1 MPWANLMVIGAAH
14 TGDPNR
20 KSDKPMANES
30 KPILEAIFLLSICFS
45 SFEFGHPDGLCPSS
59 INELPSPLP
68 SLSRDNNSYY
78 VLPDLSILFAPN
90 KVLKFFLFQFRL
102 RDNVL
107 RGNSGP
113 FRVEWAKKGCPMD
126 LFKEM
131 AKAVIEG
138 DEERT
143 VALAKAALEQGVD
156 PAEAIEKGLA
166 EGMKEVGKLF
176 EKLEVYLPQVII
188 SADAMTAG
196 VDMFRQHLVAKGG
209 QAAPK
214 TVLLG
219 TIQGD
224 VHDIGKNIVKIML
237 ESNGFKVYDL
247 GRDVPVLDFIEKVKE
262 LGPDIIGVS
271 ALMTTT
277 MVYMPKLIEAL
288 KENGL
293 REKVKVMVGGAPV
306 LPEWAKKIGADGYG
320 ASAAEAVRVAKML
333 IGLQKEGEGNSE

>member
-1 MPWANLMVIGAAH
+1 M
-14 TGDPNR
+14 
-20 KSDKPMANES
+20 
-30 KPILEAIFLLSICFS
+30 
-45 SFEFGHPDGLCPSS
+45 
-59 INELPSPLP
+59 
-68 SLSRDNNSYY
+68 
-78 VLPDLSILFAPN
+78 
-90 KVLKFFLFQFRL
+90 
-102 RDNVL
+102 
-107 RGNSGP
+107 
-113 FRVEWAKKGCPMD
+113 KGGKGYPMD

-131 AKAVIEG
+131 AKAVIDG

-143 VALAKAALEQGVD
+143 VTLAKEALEEGLD
-156 PAEAIEKGLA
+156 PTEAIEKGLA
-166 EGMKEVGKLF
+166 EGMKEVGRRF
-176 EKLEVYLPQVII
+176 EKLEVYLPEMII

-196 VDMFRQHLVAKGG
+196 VEIFRQHLLARGG
-209 QAAPK
+209 ETPKK

-247 GRDVPVLDFIEKVKE
+247 GRDVPVFDFIEKVKE
-262 LGPDIIGVS
+262 LSPDIIGVS

-288 KENGL
+288 KEEKL

-320 ASAAEAVRVAKML
+320 ESAMEAVRVAKRL
-333 IGLQKEGEGNSE
+333 VGLQGEGEGD

>member
-1 MPWANLMVIGAAH
+1 
-14 TGDPNR
+14 
-20 KSDKPMANES
+20 
-30 KPILEAIFLLSICFS
+30 
-45 SFEFGHPDGLCPSS
+45 
-59 INELPSPLP
+59 
-68 SLSRDNNSYY
+68 
-78 VLPDLSILFAPN
+78 
-90 KVLKFFLFQFRL
+90 
-102 RDNVL
+102 
-107 RGNSGP
+107 
-113 FRVEWAKKGCPMD
+113 MD

-131 AKAVIEG
+131 AKAVIDG

-143 VALAKAALEQGVD
+143 VTLAKEALEEGVD
-156 PAEAIEKGLA
+156 PTEAIEKGLA
-166 EGMKEVGKLF
+166 EGMKEVGRRF
-176 EKLEVYLPQVII
+176 EKLEVYLPEVII

-196 VDMFRQHLVAKGG
+196 VEIFRQHLLARGG
-209 QAAPK
+209 ETPKK

-247 GRDVPVLDFIEKVKE
+247 GRDVPVFDFIEKVKE
-262 LGPDIIGVS
+262 LSPDIIGVS

-288 KENGL
+288 KEEKL

-320 ASAAEAVRVAKML
+320 ESAMEAVRVANRL
-333 IGLQKEGEGNSE
+333 VGLQGEGEGD

>member
-1 MPWANLMVIGAAH
+1 
-14 TGDPNR
+14 
-20 KSDKPMANES
+20 
-30 KPILEAIFLLSICFS
+30 
-45 SFEFGHPDGLCPSS
+45 
-59 INELPSPLP
+59 
-68 SLSRDNNSYY
+68 
-78 VLPDLSILFAPN
+78 
-90 KVLKFFLFQFRL
+90 
-102 RDNVL
+102 
-107 RGNSGP
+107 
-113 FRVEWAKKGCPMD
+113 MD

-131 AKAVIEG
+131 AKAVIDG

-143 VALAKAALEQGVD
+143 VTLAKEALEEGVD
-156 PAEAIEKGLA
+156 PTEAIEKGLA
-166 EGMKEVGKLF
+166 EGMKEVGRRF
-176 EKLEVYLPQVII
+176 EKLEIYLPEMII

-196 VDMFRQHLVAKGG
+196 VEIFRQHLLARGG
-209 QAAPK
+209 ETPKK

-247 GRDVPVLDFIEKVKE
+247 GRDVPVFDFIEKVKE
-262 LGPDIIGVS
+262 LSPDIIGVS

-288 KENGL
+288 KEEKL

-320 ASAAEAVRVAKML
+320 ESAMEAVRVAKRL
-333 IGLQKEGEGNSE
+333 VGLQGEGEGD